1 MQTTPCNLVQVLVTI
16 SQFGHDLGMIS
27 TTPAITAHQLRSR
40 MGRICVSVTG
50 ATANEMLDRAEQISD
65 NNSFIELRLDTLNK
79 PQAILPKLR
88 SFASTHRHVTV
99 IATCRRTEGGGNF
112 VGELFEQ
119 AEILD
124 GAARAGCQLID
135 VEIESAE
142 TMRPAD
148 WKRLRASGAALILSY
163 HDFSHTRSLEN
174 AFERMQR
181 FDPEFYKIISTARSL
196 ADNLAVL
203 DLLKQHGDSTNMIAM
218 AMGQPGIVSRLLAP
232 RAGSAFTFAAMAA
245 GEETAPGQMTLDTL
259 RSLYRFEEIDAATRV
274 YGVAGHPIAHSLSPL
289 MLNTAFR
296 RERVNAVFVPLETA
310 KISDLLT
317 LVERIPLA
325 GLAVT
330 MPLKQEILPSL
341 ARIDDLSTRIGAC
354 NTIVRGPDGRLFGFN
369 TDVSA
374 VIGPLERRLSLKGA
388 RVLVLGAGGAA
399 RAAIFGLKEKGA
411 EVHILN
417 RTPESAKELA
427 TQAKAK
433 VFKREQ
439 LTKTDFD
446 VVLNA
451 TPAGMHGSKVNS
463 LLEPDELRARLVFDM
478 VYNPVE
484 TPLLRMAREKGIAV
498 IPGLEMFVHQ
508 GARQFEIWTGK
519 PAPEAEMRRVVIH
532 ALQQQVARTAIT
544 A

>member
-1 MQTTPCNLVQVLVTI
+1 MT
-16 SQFGHDLGMIS
+16 SS
-27 TTPAITAHQLRSR
+27 TTPAIAAHQLRAR
-40 MGRICVSVTG
+40 MSKICVSVTG
-50 ATANEMLDRAEQISD
+50 TTAGEMLSRAEDVSH
-65 NNSFIELRLDTLNK
+65 NNPFIELRLDTLHK
-79 PQAILPKLR
+79 PQAILSKLK
-88 SFASTHRHVTV
+88 SFTAINRHVTV
-99 IATCRRTEGGGNF
+99 IATCRRNEGGGNF

-119 AEILD
+119 AEILE
-124 GAARAGCQLID
+124 GAAKAGCQLID

-163 HDFSHTRSLEN
+163 PDFSHTRSLQK

-181 FDPEFYKIISTARSL
+181 FDPEFYKIVSTARSL

-203 DLLKQHGDSTNMIAM
+203 ELLQQHGDSTNMIAM
-218 AMGQPGIVSRLLAP
+218 AMGEPGIVSRLLSA
-232 RAGSAFTFAAMAA
+232 RGGSAFTFASMAT
-245 GEETAPGQMTLDTL
+245 GEETAPGQMTVNVL
-259 RSLYRFEEIDAATRV
+259 RSLYRFEEIDAATRI

-296 RERVNAVFVPLETA
+296 RERINAVFLPLETA
-310 KISDLLT
+310 KIADLLT

-341 ARIDDLSTRIGAC
+341 ARMDELSTRIGAC

-399 RAAIFGLKEKGA
+399 RAAVFGLKEKGA

-427 TQAKAK
+427 SQAKAK

-451 TPAGMHGSKVNS
+451 TPAGMHGSKVES
-463 LLEPDELRARLVFDM
+463 LLEPEELRARLVFDM
-478 VYNPVE
+478 VYNPIQ
-484 TPLLRMAREKGIAV
+484 TPLLRMAHEKGIAI

-519 PAPEAEMRRVVIH
+519 PAPEADMRRVVIH
-532 ALQQQVARTAIT
+532 ALQQQAAQLVKTA
-544 A
+544 

>member
-1 MQTTPCNLVQVLVTI
+1 LQLSALLVTI
-16 SQFGHDLGMIS
+16 SQFRYDGDMIS
-27 TTPAITAHQLRSR
+27 TTPVITAHQLRAR
-40 MGRICVSVTG
+40 MGKICVAVTG
-50 ATANEMLDRAEQISD
+50 ATANEMLSRAEQVSD
-65 NNSFIELRLDTLNK
+65 SNPFIELRLDTLNK
-79 PQAILPKLR
+79 PQAILAKLK
-88 SFASTHRHVTV
+88 SFATTNRHVTM

-119 AEILD
+119 AEILE
-124 GAARAGCQLID
+124 GAAKAGCQLID

-163 HDFSHTRSLEN
+163 HDFSHTRSLQKV
-174 AFERMQR
+174 FERMQH
-181 FDPEFYKIISTARSL
+181 FDPEFYKIVSTARSL
-196 ADNLAVL
+196 SDNIAVL
-203 DLLKQHGDSTNMIAM
+203 DLLRQHGDSTNMTAM
-218 AMGQPGIVSRLLAP
+218 AMGQPGIVSRLLGA
-232 RAGSAFTFAAMAA
+232 RTGSAFTFASTAA
-245 GEETAPGQMTLDTL
+245 GEETASGQMTLDAL

-274 YGVAGHPIAHSLSPL
+274 YGVVGHPVAHSLSPL

-296 RERVNAVFVPLETA
+296 RERVNAVFLPLETA
-310 KISDLLT
+310 KVSDLLT
-317 LVERIPLA
+317 LMERIPLA
-325 GLAVT
+325 GIAVT

-341 ARIDDLSTRIGAC
+341 ARMDDLSTRIGAC

-369 TDVSA
+369 TDVNA
-374 VIGPLERRLSLKGA
+374 IIGPLERRLSLKGA

-399 RAAIFGLKEKGA
+399 RAAVFGLKEKGA

-439 LTKTDFD
+439 LIKTDFD
-446 VVLNA
+446 VVVNA
-451 TPAGMHGSKVNS
+451 TPAGMHGSKVQS

-478 VYNPVE
+478 VYNPIE
-484 TPLLRMAREKGIAV
+484 TPLLHMAREKGIAV

-519 PAPEAEMRRVVIH
+519 PAPEADMRRVVVH
-532 ALQQQVARTAIT
+532 ALQQQQQTGEVAKTA
-544 A
+544 

>member
-1 MQTTPCNLVQVLVTI
+1 MVTI
-16 SQFGHDLGMIS
+16 SQFGHRLGM
-27 TTPAITAHQLRSR
+27 TTMTPTIAVHQLRAR
-40 MGRICVSVTG
+40 MSKICVSVPG
-50 ATANEMLDRAEQISD
+50 STANEMLNHAEQVASD
-65 NNSFIELRLDTLNK
+65 NPFIELRLDTLNK
-79 PQAILPKLR
+79 PQAILSKLK
-88 SFASTHRHVTV
+88 SFTASNRHVTI

-119 AEILD
+119 AEILE
-124 GAARAGCQLID
+124 GAAKAGCQLID

-148 WKRLRASGAALILSY
+148 WKRLRSSGAALILSY
-163 HDFSHTRSLEN
+163 HDFLHTRSLQK

-181 FDPEFYKIISTARSL
+181 FDPEFYKIVSTARSL

-203 DLLKQHGDSTNMIAM
+203 DLLKQHGDNTNMIVM
-218 AMGQPGIVSRLLAP
+218 AMGQPGIVSRLLGA
-232 RAGSAFTFAAMAA
+232 RDGSAFTFASMAV
-245 GEETAPGQMTLDTL
+245 GEETASGQMSLDAL

-274 YGVAGHPIAHSLSPL
+274 FGVAGHPIVHSLSPL

-296 RERVNAVFVPLETA
+296 RERVNAVFLPLETT

-341 ARIDDLSTRIGAC
+341 ARMDDLSARIGAC
-354 NTIVRGPDGRLFGFN
+354 NTIVRGPEGRLFGFN

-374 VIGPLERRLSLKGA
+374 IIGPLERRLSLKGA

-399 RAAIFGLKEKGA
+399 RAAVFGLKEKGA

-417 RTPESAKELA
+417 RTQENAKELA

-451 TPAGMHGSKVNS
+451 TPAGMHGSKVDS
-463 LLEPDELRARLVFDM
+463 LLEPNELRARLVFDM
-478 VYNPVE
+478 VYNPAD

-519 PAPEAEMRRVVIH
+519 PAPEADMRRVVIH
-532 ALQQQVARTAIT
+532 ALQRQAETAT

>member
-1 MQTTPCNLVQVLVTI
+1 LQRSAELVTI
-16 SQFGHDLGMIS
+16 SQFGHDLGMTSI
-27 TTPAITAHQLRSR
+27 TPAIAVHQLRSR
-40 MGRICVSVTG
+40 MSKICVSVTA
-50 ATANEMLDRAEQISD
+50 ATASEMLSRAEEIS
-65 NNSFIELRLDTLNK
+65 NSNPFLELRLDTLNK
-79 PQAILPKLR
+79 PQAILPKLK
-88 SFASTHRHVTV
+88 SFLATNRHVTV
-99 IATCRRTEGGGNF
+99 IATCRRTEGGGDF
-112 VGELFEQ
+112 VGELCEQ
-119 AEILD
+119 AEILE
-124 GAARAGCQLID
+124 GAAKAGCQLID

-148 WKRLRASGAALILSY
+148 WKRIRASGAALILSY
-163 HDFSHTRSLEN
+163 HDFSHTRSLQK

-181 FDPEFYKIISTARSL
+181 FDPEFYKLVPTARSL
-196 ADNLAVL
+196 TDNLAVL
-203 DLLKQHGDSTNMIAM
+203 DLLAQYGDSTNMIGM
-218 AMGQPGIVSRLLAP
+218 AMGQPGVVSRLLGA
-232 RAGSAFTFAAMAA
+232 RAGSAFTFASMAP
-245 GEETAPGQMTLDTL
+245 GEETASGQMTLDTL
-259 RSLYRFEEIDAATRV
+259 RSLYRFEEIDAATRI

-296 RERVNAVFVPLETA
+296 RERINAVFVPLETA
-310 KISDLLT
+310 KIADLLT
-317 LVERIPLA
+317 LAERIPLA

-341 ARIDDLSTRIGAC
+341 ARMDDLSTRIGAC
-354 NTIVRGPDGRLFGFN
+354 NTIVRGPNGRLFGFN

-374 VIGPLERRLSLKGA
+374 IVGPLERRITLRGA

-399 RAAIFGLKEKGA
+399 RAAVFGLKEKGA

-451 TPAGMHGSKVNS
+451 TPAGMHGSKVDS

-478 VYNPVE
+478 VYNPIE
-484 TPLLRMAREKGIAV
+484 TPLLRMAHAKGIAI

-519 PAPEAEMRRVVIH
+519 PAPEADMRRVVIH
-532 ALQQQVARTAIT
+532 ALQQQHATPTVTARTA
-544 A
+544 

>member
-1 MQTTPCNLVQVLVTI
+1 MT
-16 SQFGHDLGMIS
+16 S
-27 TTPAITAHQLRSR
+27 TTPAIAAHQLRSR
-40 MGRICVSVTG
+40 MGRICVSVNG
-50 ATANEMLDRAEQISD
+50 ATANELLARAEQISD
-65 NNSFIELRLDTLNK
+65 NNPFIELRLDTLNK

-88 SFASTHRHVTV
+88 SFTSTNRHVTV
-99 IATCRRTEGGGNF
+99 IATCRRTEGGGHF

-119 AEILD
+119 AEILE
-124 GAARAGCQLID
+124 GAAKAGCQLID

-163 HDFSHTRSLEN
+163 HDFSHTRSLEK

-181 FDPEFYKIISTARSL
+181 LDPEFYKIVSTARSL
-196 ADNLAVL
+196 TDNLAVL

-232 RAGSAFTFAAMAA
+232 RAGSAFTFASTAA
-245 GEETAPGQMTLDTL
+245 GEETAPGQMSLDTL
-259 RSLYRFEEIDAATRV
+259 RSLYRFEDIDAATRV

-310 KISDLLT
+310 KITDLLT
-317 LVERIPLA
+317 LVDRIPLA
-325 GLAVT
+325 GLAIT
-330 MPLKQEILPSL
+330 MPLKQAILPSL
-341 ARIDDLSTRIGAC
+341 ARMDELSTRIGAC

-399 RAAIFGLKEKGA
+399 RAAVFGLKEKGA

-417 RTPESAKELA
+417 RSLESAKELA

-446 VVLNA
+446 IVLNA
-451 TPAGMHGSKVNS
+451 TPAGMHGSKVAT

-484 TPLLRMAREKGIAV
+484 TPLLRLAHEKGIAV

-519 PAPEAEMRRVVIH
+519 PAPEADMRRVVIH
-532 ALQQQVARTAIT
+532 ALQHQAAQPAKNA
-544 A
+544 

>member
-1 MQTTPCNLVQVLVTI
+1 
-16 SQFGHDLGMIS
+16 MIS
-27 TTPAITAHQLRSR
+27 TTPAIAAHQLRAR
-40 MGRICVSVTG
+40 MGKICVSVTG
-50 ATANEMLDRAEQISD
+50 ATVNEVLSRAEQVS
-65 NNSFIELRLDTLNK
+65 NRNPFLELRLDTLNK
-79 PQAILPKLR
+79 PQAALPKLK
-88 SFASTHRHVTV
+88 SFLATNRHVTM

-119 AEILD
+119 AEILE
-124 GAARAGCQLID
+124 GAAKAGCQLID

-148 WKRLRASGAALILSY
+148 WKRIRASEAALILSY
-163 HDFSHTRSLEN
+163 HDFSHTRSLQK

-181 FDPEFYKIISTARSL
+181 FEPEFYKIVSTARSL
-196 ADNLAVL
+196 TDNIAVL
-203 DLLKQHGDSTNMIAM
+203 DLLEQYGDSTNMIAM
-218 AMGQPGIVSRLLAP
+218 AMGPPGMVSRLLGA
-232 RAGSAFTFAAMAA
+232 RAGSAFTFASMAA
-245 GEETAPGQMTLDTL
+245 GEETAPGQLTLESL

-274 YGVAGHPIAHSLSPL
+274 YGVAGHPVAHSLSPL

-296 RERVNAVFVPLETA
+296 RERVNAVFIPLETA
-310 KISDLLT
+310 KIADLLT

-341 ARIDDLSTRIGAC
+341 ARMDDLSTRIGAC
-354 NTIVRGPDGRLFGFN
+354 NTIVRGPNGRLFGFN
-369 TDVSA
+369 TDVNA
-374 VIGPLERRLSLKGA
+374 VLGPLERRITLKGA

-399 RAAIFGLKEKGA
+399 RAAVFGLKEKGA
-411 EVHILN
+411 EVYILN

-446 VVLNA
+446 IVLNA
-451 TPAGMHGSKVNS
+451 TPAGMHGSKLDS

-478 VYNPVE
+478 VYNPIE
-484 TPLLRMAREKGIAV
+484 TPLLRMAHDKGIAI

-519 PAPEAEMRRVVIH
+519 PAPEADMRRVVIH
-532 ALQQQVARTAIT
+532 ALQQQATPTAT
-544 A
+544 AKTA

>member
-1 MQTTPCNLVQVLVTI
+1 MT
-16 SQFGHDLGMIS
+16 S
-27 TTPAITAHQLRSR
+27 TTPAIAVHQLRAR
-40 MGRICVSVTG
+40 MGKICVSVTG
-50 ATANEMLDRAEQISD
+50 TTANEMLSRAEEVS
-65 NNSFIELRLDTLNK
+65 NSNPFIELRLDTLHK
-79 PQAILPKLR
+79 PQAILPKLK
-88 SFASTHRHVTV
+88 SFIATNRHVTV
-99 IATCRRTEGGGNF
+99 IATCRRTEGGGDF

-119 AEILD
+119 AEILE
-124 GAARAGCQLID
+124 GAAKAGCQLID

-148 WKRLRASGAALILSY
+148 WKRIRASGAALILSY
-163 HDFSHTRSLEN
+163 HDFSHTRGLQK
-174 AFERMQR
+174 AFEHMQR
-181 FDPEFYKIISTARSL
+181 FEPEFYKIVPTARSL
-196 ADNLAVL
+196 TDNIAVL
-203 DLLKQHGDSTNMIAM
+203 DLLEQFGDGTNMIVM
-218 AMGQPGIVSRLLAP
+218 AMGQPGVVSRLLGA
-232 RAGSAFTFAAMAA
+232 RAGSAFTFASMAA
-245 GEETAPGQMTLDTL
+245 GEETAAGQMTLYTL
-259 RSLYRFEEIDAATRV
+259 RSLYRFEEIDAATRI

-296 RERVNAVFVPLETA
+296 RERINAVFVPLETA
-310 KISDLLT
+310 KIADLLT

-341 ARIDDLSTRIGAC
+341 ARMDELSTRIGAC
-354 NTIVRGPDGRLFGFN
+354 NTIVRGPNGHLFGFN

-374 VIGPLERRLSLKGA
+374 IIGPLERLIALKGA

-399 RAAIFGLKEKGA
+399 RAAVFGLKEKGA
-411 EVHILN
+411 DVHILN
-417 RTPESAKELA
+417 RTPDSAKELA
-427 TQAKAK
+427 AQAKAK

-439 LTKTDFD
+439 LTKADFD

-451 TPAGMHGSKVNS
+451 TPAGMHGSKVDS

-478 VYNPVE
+478 VYNPIE

-519 PAPEAEMRRVVIH
+519 PAPEADMRRVVIH
-532 ALQQQVARTAIT
+532 ALQQQVAQPIPAKTA
-544 A
+544 

>member
-1 MQTTPCNLVQVLVTI
+1 
-16 SQFGHDLGMIS
+16 
-27 TTPAITAHQLRSR
+27 
-40 MGRICVSVTG
+40 
-50 ATANEMLDRAEQISD
+50 
-65 NNSFIELRLDTLNK
+65 
-79 PQAILPKLR
+79 
-88 SFASTHRHVTV
+88 
-99 IATCRRTEGGGNF
+99 IATCRRNEGGGNF

-119 AEILD
+119 AEILE
-124 GAARAGCQLID
+124 GAAKAGCQLID

-163 HDFSHTRSLEN
+163 HDFSHTRGLQK
-174 AFERMQR
+174 AFERMQH
-181 FDPEFYKIISTARSL
+181 FDPEFYKIVPTARSL

-203 DLLKQHGDSTNMIAM
+203 ELLQQYGDATNMIAM
-218 AMGQPGIVSRLLAP
+218 AMGQPGIVSRLLSA
-232 RAGSAFTFAAMAA
+232 RAGSAFTFASMAA
-245 GEETAPGQMTLDTL
+245 GEETASGQMTVDSL
-259 RSLYRFEEIDAATRV
+259 RTLYRFEEIDAATRI

-296 RERVNAVFVPLETA
+296 RERINAVFLPLETA
-310 KISDLLT
+310 KIADLVT

-341 ARIDDLSTRIGAC
+341 ARMDELSSRIGAC
-354 NTIVRGPDGRLFGFN
+354 NTIVRGTNGRLFGFN

-399 RAAIFGLKEKGA
+399 RAAVFGLKEKGA
-411 EVHILN
+411 EVYILN

-427 TQAKAK
+427 AQAKAK
-433 VFKREQ
+433 VFRREQ

-451 TPAGMHGSKVNS
+451 TPAGMQGSKVDS
-463 LLEPDELRARLVFDM
+463 LLEPEELRARLVFDM
-478 VYNPVE
+478 VYNPIQ
-484 TPLLRMAREKGIAV
+484 TSLLRMAHEKGIAV

-519 PAPEAEMRRVVIH
+519 PAPEADMRRVVIH
-532 ALQQQVARTAIT
+532 ALQQQAMQPTTA
-544 A
+544 

>member
-1 MQTTPCNLVQVLVTI
+1 VQVLVTI
-16 SQFGHDLGMIS
+16 SQFSHDVGMIS
-27 TTPAITAHQLRSR
+27 TTPAIAAHQLRAR
-40 MGRICVSVTG
+40 MSKICVSVTG
-50 ATANEMLDRAEQISD
+50 ATANEMMTRAEQIASD
-65 NNSFIELRLDTLNK
+65 NPFIELRLDTLHK
-79 PQAILPKLR
+79 PQAVLSKLK
-88 SFASTHRHVTV
+88 SFTASNRHVTV
-99 IATCRRTEGGGNF
+99 IATCRRNENGGNF

-119 AEILD
+119 AEILE
-124 GAARAGCQLID
+124 GAAKAGSQLID

-142 TMRPAD
+142 AMRPAD

-163 HDFSHTRSLEN
+163 HDFSHTRGLEK

-181 FDPEFYKIISTARSL
+181 FDPEFYKIVPTARSL
-196 ADNLAVL
+196 ADNIAVL
-203 DLLKQHGDSTNMIAM
+203 ELLEEHGDDTNMIAM
-218 AMGQPGIVSRLLAP
+218 AMGQPGIVSRLLSA
-232 RAGSAFTFAAMAA
+232 RAGSAFTFASMAA
-245 GEETAPGQMTLDTL
+245 GEETASGQMTVDTL
-259 RSLYRFEEIDAATRV
+259 RSLYRFEEIDAATRI

-296 RERVNAVFVPLETA
+296 RERINAVFLPLETA
-310 KISDLLT
+310 KIADLLT

-341 ARIDDLSTRIGAC
+341 ARMDELSTRIGAC
-354 NTIVRGPDGRLFGFN
+354 NTIVRGPNGRLFGFN

-399 RAAIFGLKEKGA
+399 RAAVFGLKEKGA

-427 TQAKAK
+427 AQAKAK
-433 VFKREQ
+433 VFRREQ

-451 TPAGMHGSKVNS
+451 TPAGMHGSKVES
-463 LLEPDELRARLVFDM
+463 LLEPEELRARLVFDM
-478 VYNPVE
+478 VYNPIQ
-484 TPLLRMAREKGIAV
+484 TPLLRMAHEKGIAV

-519 PAPEAEMRRVVIH
+519 PAPEADMRRVVIH
-532 ALQQQVARTAIT
+532 ALQQQAMQPTTA
-544 A
+544 

>member
-1 MQTTPCNLVQVLVTI
+1 VVTI
-16 SQFGHDLGMIS
+16 SQFGHDLGMTS
-27 TTPAITAHQLRSR
+27 TSPAIAAHQLRSR
-40 MGRICVSVTG
+40 MSRICVAVTG
-50 ATANEMLDRAEQISD
+50 ASANEMLARAEQISD
-65 NNSFIELRLDTLNK
+65 DNPFIELRLDTLHK

-88 SFASTHRHVTV
+88 SFTAANRHVTV
-99 IATCRRTEGGGNF
+99 IATCRRTEGGGDF

-119 AEILD
+119 AEILE
-124 GAARAGCQLID
+124 GAAKAGCQLID

-163 HDFSHTRSLEN
+163 HDFAHTRGLEK

-181 FDPEFYKIISTARSL
+181 FDPEFYKIVSTARSL
-196 ADNLAVL
+196 TDNLAVL
-203 DLLKQHGDSTNMIAM
+203 DLLQQHGDSVNMIAM
-218 AMGQPGIVSRLLAP
+218 AMGQPGVVSRLLAA
-232 RAGSAFTFAAMAA
+232 RAGSAFTFASTAT
-245 GEETAPGQMTLDTL
+245 GEETAPGQLNLGTL

-296 RERVNAVFVPLETA
+296 RERINAVFVPLETS
-310 KISDLLT
+310 KIGDLLT
-317 LVERIPLA
+317 LVQRLPLA

-341 ARIDDLSTRIGAC
+341 ARMDDLSTRIGAC

-374 VIGPLERRLSLKGA
+374 VIGPLERRLSLRGA

-399 RAAIFGLKEKGA
+399 RAAVFGLKEKGA
-411 EVHILN
+411 EVYILN
-417 RTPESAKELA
+417 RTQESAKELA
-427 TQAKAK
+427 AQAKAK

-446 VVLNA
+446 IVLNA
-451 TPAGMHGSKVNS
+451 TPAGMHGSKVES

-478 VYNPVE
+478 VYNPID
-484 TPLLRMAREKGIAV
+484 TPLLRMAHEKGIPV

-519 PAPEAEMRRVVIH
+519 PAPEADMRRVVIR
-532 ALQQQVARTAIT
+532 ALQRSPQSAKSA
-544 A
+544 

>member
-1 MQTTPCNLVQVLVTI
+1 MQTSACNQVQVLVTI
-16 SQFGHDLGMIS
+16 SQFRHDLGMTS
-27 TTPAITAHQLRSR
+27 TTPAIAAHQLRAR
-40 MGRICVSVTG
+40 MSKICVSVTG
-50 ATANEMLDRAEQISD
+50 ATANEMLSRAEQVSY
-65 NNSFIELRLDTLNK
+65 NNPFIELRLDTLNK
-79 PQAILPKLR
+79 PQAILPKLK
-88 SFASTHRHVTV
+88 SFTAGNRHVTV
-99 IATCRRTEGGGNF
+99 IATCRRNENGGNF

-119 AEILD
+119 AEILE
-124 GAARAGCQLID
+124 AAAKGGCQLID
-135 VEIESAE
+135 VEVESAE

-163 HDFSHTRSLEN
+163 HDFSHTRSLQK

-181 FDPEFYKIISTARSL
+181 FDPEFYKIVPTARSL
-196 ADNLAVL
+196 ADNLTVL
-203 DLLKQHGDSTNMIAM
+203 ELLQQHGDVTNMIAM
-218 AMGQPGIVSRLLAP
+218 AMGEPGIVSRLLGA
-232 RAGSAFTFAAMAA
+232 RTGSAFTFASMAA
-245 GEETAPGQMTLDTL
+245 GEETAPGQMTVDTL

-274 YGVAGHPIAHSLSPL
+274 YGVVGHPIAHSLSPL

-296 RERVNAVFVPLETA
+296 RERINAVFLPLETA
-310 KISDLLT
+310 KIADLLT
-317 LVERIPLA
+317 LVERVPLA

-341 ARIDDLSTRIGAC
+341 ARMDELSTRIGAC
-354 NTIVRGPDGRLFGFN
+354 NTIVRGPNGRLFGFN
-369 TDVSA
+369 TDVTA

-399 RAAIFGLKEKGA
+399 RAAVFGLKEKGA

-427 TQAKAK
+427 AQAKAK
-433 VFKREQ
+433 VFKREL

-451 TPAGMHGSKVNS
+451 TPAGMHGSKVDS
-463 LLEPDELRARLVFDM
+463 LLEPEELRARLVFDM
-478 VYNPVE
+478 VYNPID

-519 PAPEAEMRRVVIH
+519 PAPEADMRRVVIH
-532 ALQQQVARTAIT
+532 ALHQQVPQPAKTA
-544 A
+544 

>member
-1 MQTTPCNLVQVLVTI
+1 M
-16 SQFGHDLGMIS
+16 S
-27 TTPAITAHQLRSR
+27 
-40 MGRICVSVTG
+40 RICVSITG
-50 ATANEMLDRAEQISD
+50 ATASEMLSRAEQVSHE
-65 NNSFIELRLDTLNK
+65 NPFIELRLDTLNK
-79 PQAILPKLR
+79 PQAILPKLK
-88 SFASTHRHVTV
+88 SFTAANRHVTV
-99 IATCRRTEGGGNF
+99 IATCRRNENGGHF

-119 AEILD
+119 AEILE
-124 GAARAGCQLID
+124 GAAKAGCQLID

-142 TMRPAD
+142 TVRPAD

-163 HDFSHTRSLEN
+163 HDFSHTRGLQR
-174 AFERMQR
+174 AFERMQH
-181 FDPEFYKIISTARSL
+181 FDPEFYKIVPTARSL
-196 ADNLAVL
+196 ADNVAVL
-203 DLLKQHGDSTNMIAM
+203 ELLQLHGDDTNMIAM
-218 AMGQPGIVSRLLAP
+218 AMGEAGIVSRLLGA
-232 RAGSAFTFAAMAA
+232 RAGSAFTFASMAV
-245 GEETAPGQMTLDTL
+245 GEETASGQMTVDTL

-296 RERVNAVFVPLETA
+296 RERINAVFLPLETG
-310 KISDLLT
+310 KIADLLT

-341 ARIDDLSTRIGAC
+341 ARMDELSTRIGAC

-374 VIGPLERRLSLKGA
+374 VIGPLERRISLKGA

-399 RAAIFGLKEKGA
+399 RAAVFGLKEKGA

-427 TQAKAK
+427 THAKAK

-446 VVLNA
+446 IVLNA
-451 TPAGMHGSKVNS
+451 TPAGMHGSKVES
-463 LLEPDELRARLVFDM
+463 LLEPEELRARLVFDM
-478 VYNPVE
+478 VYNPIQ
-484 TPLLRMAREKGIAV
+484 TPLLRMAHEKGIAV

-519 PAPEAEMRRVVIH
+519 PAPEADMRRVVIH
-532 ALQQQVARTAIT
+532 ALQQQTAQPAKT

>member
-1 MQTTPCNLVQVLVTI
+1 MVTI
-16 SQFGHDLGMIS
+16 SQFRHDLGMIS
-27 TTPAITAHQLRSR
+27 TTPAIALHQLRSR
-40 MGRICVSVTG
+40 MSRICVSVTG
-50 ATANEMLDRAEQISD
+50 ATANEMLDRAEQVS
-65 NNSFIELRLDTLNK
+65 NSNPFIELRLDTLNK

-88 SFASTHRHVTV
+88 SFTATNRHVTI
-99 IATCRRTEGGGNF
+99 IATCRRTEGGGSF

-119 AEILD
+119 AEILE
-124 GAARAGCQLID
+124 GAAKAGSQLID

-163 HDFSHTRSLEN
+163 HDFSHTRGLQK

-181 FDPEFYKIISTARSL
+181 FDPEFYKIVPTARSL

-203 DLLKQHGDSTNMIAM
+203 DLLKEHADSTNMIVM
-218 AMGQPGIVSRLLAP
+218 AMGQPGIVSRLLAA
-232 RAGSAFTFAAMAA
+232 RAGSAFTFASMAA
-245 GEETAPGQMTLDTL
+245 GEETASGQMTVETL
-259 RSLYRFEEIDAATRV
+259 RSLYRFEEIDAATRI
-274 YGVAGHPIAHSLSPL
+274 YGVVGHPIAHSLSPL

-296 RERVNAVFVPLETA
+296 RERVNAVFLPLETA
-310 KISDLLT
+310 KLTDLLT

-341 ARIDDLSTRIGAC
+341 ARMDDLSTRIGAC
-354 NTIVRGPDGRLFGFN
+354 NTVVRGPNGRLFGFN

-399 RAAIFGLKEKGA
+399 RAAVFGLKEKGA

-417 RTPESAKELA
+417 RTVESAKELA
-427 TQAKAK
+427 AQAKAK

-451 TPAGMHGSKVNS
+451 TPAGMHGSKLDS
-463 LLEPDELRARLVFDM
+463 MLEPDELRTRLVFDM

-484 TPLLRMAREKGIAV
+484 TPLIHMAREKGIAV

-519 PAPEAEMRRVVIH
+519 PAPEADMRRVVIH
-532 ALQQQVARTAIT
+532 ALQQQGAPAIT
-544 A
+544 AKTA

>member
-1 MQTTPCNLVQVLVTI
+1 MT
-16 SQFGHDLGMIS
+16 S
-27 TTPAITAHQLRSR
+27 TTPAIAAHQLRAR
-40 MGRICVSVTG
+40 MSKICVSVTG
-50 ATANEMLDRAEQISD
+50 ATANDMLNRAEQISTG
-65 NNSFIELRLDTLNK
+65 NPFIELRLDTLNK
-79 PQAILPKLR
+79 PQAILPKLK
-88 SFASTHRHVTV
+88 SFTASNRHVTV
-99 IATCRRTEGGGNF
+99 IATCRRNENGGNF

-119 AEILD
+119 AEILE
-124 GAARAGCQLID
+124 AAAKAGSQLID

-163 HDFSHTRSLEN
+163 HDFSHTHSLPK
-174 AFERMQR
+174 AFERMQH
-181 FDPEFYKIISTARSL
+181 FDPEFYKIVPTARSL
-196 ADNLAVL
+196 ADNIAVL
-203 DLLKQHGDSTNMIAM
+203 ELLQQHGDDTNMIAM
-218 AMGQPGIVSRLLAP
+218 AMGEPGVVSRLLGA
-232 RAGSAFTFAAMAA
+232 RAGSAFTFASMAA
-245 GEETAPGQMTLDTL
+245 GEETAAGQMTVEAL

-274 YGVAGHPIAHSLSPL
+274 YGVAGHPVAHSLSPL

-296 RERVNAVFVPLETA
+296 RERINAVFLPLDTA
-310 KISDLLT
+310 KIADLLT

-341 ARIDDLSTRIGAC
+341 ARMDELSTRIGAC

-369 TDVSA
+369 TDVSG
-374 VIGPLERRLSLKGA
+374 VIGPLERRIALKGA

-399 RAAIFGLKEKGA
+399 RAAVFGLKEKGA
-411 EVHILN
+411 EVYILN
-417 RTPESAKELA
+417 RTPESTKELA

-446 VVLNA
+446 IVLNA
-451 TPAGMHGSKVNS
+451 TPAGMHGSKVES

-484 TPLLRMAREKGIAV
+484 TPLIHMAREKGIAV

-508 GARQFEIWTGK
+508 GAKQFEIWTGK
-519 PAPEAEMRRVVIH
+519 PAPEADMRRVVIH
-532 ALQQQVARTAIT
+532 ALHQQAAQTSKTA
-544 A
+544 

>member
-1 MQTTPCNLVQVLVTI
+1 MT
-16 SQFGHDLGMIS
+16 S
-27 TTPAITAHQLRSR
+27 TTPAIAVHQLRAR
-40 MGRICVSVTG
+40 MSKICVSIAG
-50 ATANEMLDRAEQISD
+50 ATANELLSRAEQISND
-65 NNSFIELRLDTLNK
+65 NPFIELRLDSLNK
-79 PQAILPKLR
+79 PQAILPKLK
-88 SFASTHRHVTV
+88 SFTASNRHVTV
-99 IATCRRTEGGGNF
+99 IATCRRNENGGNF

-119 AEILD
+119 AEILE
-124 GAARAGCQLID
+124 GAAKAGCQLMD

-148 WKRLRASGAALILSY
+148 WKRLRSSGAALILSY
-163 HDFSHTRSLEN
+163 HDFSHTRSLQK
-174 AFERMQR
+174 AFERMQH
-181 FDPEFYKIISTARSL
+181 FDPEFYKIVPTARSL
-196 ADNLAVL
+196 ADNVAVL
-203 DLLKQHGDSTNMIAM
+203 ELLQQHSDDTNIIAM
-218 AMGQPGIVSRLLAP
+218 AMGEPGIVSRLLGA
-232 RAGSAFTFAAMAA
+232 RTGSAFTFASMAA
-245 GEETAPGQMTLDTL
+245 GKETASGQMTVDTL

-274 YGVAGHPIAHSLSPL
+274 YGVVGHPIAHSLSPL

-296 RERVNAVFVPLETA
+296 RERVNAVFLPLETG
-310 KISDLLT
+310 KIADLLT
-317 LVERIPLA
+317 LVERVPLA

-341 ARIDDLSTRIGAC
+341 ARMDELSTRIGAC

-369 TDVSA
+369 TDVNA
-374 VIGPLERRLSLKGA
+374 IIGPLERRLSLKGA
-388 RVLVLGAGGAA
+388 HVLVLGAGGAA
-399 RAAIFGLKEKGA
+399 RAAVFGLKEKGA

-427 TQAKAK
+427 AHAKAK
-433 VFKREQ
+433 VLKREQ

-446 VVLNA
+446 IVLNA
-451 TPAGMHGSKVNS
+451 TPAGMHGSKVES

-519 PAPEAEMRRVVIH
+519 PAPEADMRRVVIH
-532 ALQQQVARTAIT
+532 ALQQQAAQPTSA
-544 A
+544 

>member
-1 MQTTPCNLVQVLVTI
+1 MQTSACNQVRALVTI
-16 SQFGHDLGMIS
+16 SQFRHDLGMTS
-27 TTPAITAHQLRSR
+27 TTPAIAAHQLRAR
-40 MGRICVSVTG
+40 MSKICVSVTG
-50 ATANEMLDRAEQISD
+50 TTAGEMLSRAEDVSH
-65 NNSFIELRLDTLNK
+65 NNPFLELRLDTLNK
-79 PQAILPKLR
+79 PQAILPKLK
-88 SFASTHRHVTV
+88 SFTASNRHVTV
-99 IATCRRTEGGGNF
+99 IATCRRNEGGGNF

-119 AEILD
+119 AEILE
-124 GAARAGCQLID
+124 GAAKAGCQLID

-163 HDFSHTRSLEN
+163 HDFSHTRGLQK
-174 AFERMQR
+174 AFERMQH
-181 FDPEFYKIISTARSL
+181 FDPEFYKIVPTARSL

-203 DLLKQHGDSTNMIAM
+203 ELLQQYGDATNMIAM
-218 AMGQPGIVSRLLAP
+218 AMGQPGVVSRLLSA
-232 RAGSAFTFAAMAA
+232 RAGSAFTFASMAA
-245 GEETAPGQMTLDTL
+245 GEETASGQMTVDTL

-296 RERVNAVFVPLETA
+296 RERINAVFLPLETVKTA
-310 KISDLLT
+310 DLLT

-341 ARIDDLSTRIGAC
+341 ARMDELSTRIGAC
-354 NTIVRGPDGRLFGFN
+354 NTIVRGPNGRLFGFN

-399 RAAIFGLKEKGA
+399 RAAVFGLKEKGA

-427 TQAKAK
+427 AQAKAK
-433 VFKREQ
+433 VFRHEQ

-451 TPAGMHGSKVNS
+451 TPAGMHGSKVDS
-463 LLEPDELRARLVFDM
+463 LLEPEELRARLVFDM
-478 VYNPVE
+478 VYNPIQ
-484 TPLLRMAREKGIAV
+484 TPLLRMAHEKGIAV

-519 PAPEAEMRRVVIH
+519 PAPEADMRRVVIH
-532 ALQQQVARTAIT
+532 TLQQQAMQPATA
-544 A
+544 